1 MKASETQILGP
12 GDYRMAPGYRGY
24 VLRGVL
30 HVVPYIPRGI
40 APDDKRCRD
49 CKNRIEGRNKRG
61 AYFDAWV
68 CKKRPKEVYHGVQ
81 LYYRCGEL
89 DHICQHFN
97 EKKKCTNQYLQQQT
111 PGQKQH

>member
-24 VLRGVL
+24 VLHGVL

-68 CKKRPKEVYHGVQ
+68 CKVRPKEVYHGIQ

-89 DHICQHFN
+89 DHICQHFKDKN
-97 EKKKCTNQYLQQQT
+97 NGTKD
-111 PGQKQH
+111 